1 VPAVVSV
8 DEAVVARYEAHGER
22 FELLVDPKIMEKLA
36 PDASNL
42 TELLAADKVYRD
54 SHKGSQASSESLQKV
69 FNTTDFVKCA
79 LAILKKG
86 EVQLTTEQ
94 RRELTEA
101 MRRKVVAEIVRNAI
115 NPQTKGPHPPSRIE
129 TAMEEARVHI
139 DPFKPVEAQ
148 VKEVIDALKPLIPIR
163 VEKAQLAVRV
173 SGENY
178 GKIYND
184 LHQLGTLKKEEW
196 TGGGAWIGVLEVP
209 AGMVGDVMDR
219 LNERTKGDV
228 EIRKLD
234 KPVV

>member
-1 VPAVVSV
+1 MVKVDDAVI
-8 DEAVVARYEAHGER
+8 ARYEAHGER

-42 TELLAADKVYRD
+42 TDLLAADKVYKD
-54 SHKGSQASSESLQKV
+54 SHKGSLASDESLQKG

-79 LAILKKG
+79 LTILKKG
-86 EVQLTTEQ
+86 EVQLTTDQ

-101 MRRKVVAEIVRNAI
+101 MRKKVVAEIVRNAI

-129 TAMEEARVHI
+129 TAMAEARVHI

-148 VKEVIDALKPLIPIR
+148 VKEVIDAIKPLIPIR
-163 VEKAQLAVRV
+163 IEKAQLAVKV

-184 LHQLGTLKKEEW
+184 LHQLGTLRKEEW
-196 TGGGAWIGVLEVP
+196 TAGGAWIGVIEVP

-234 KPVV
+234 KPVL